1 MAEEKKNVKL
11 NNNSNKKEISE
22 AQVVDTIKE
31 YHDQATQDIAATK
44 MIRTAESLLIGNCD
58 TELGEK
64 IVHRELLNILAE
76 YLESNNYDIL
86 TQLYF
91 RLNSRRR
98 IRFS

>member
-64 IVHRELLNILAE
+64 IIHSELLNILAE

-86 TQLYF
+86 
-91 RLNSRRR
+91 RNSILEL
-98 IRFS
+98 IRGEE

>member
-31 YHDQATQDIAATK
+31 YHDQATQDIAAAK

-76 YLESNNYDIL
+76 YLESNNYDALCNSIL
-86 TQLYF
+86 DL
-91 RLNSRRR
+91 
-98 IRFS
+98 IREEE

>member
-76 YLESNNYDIL
+76 YLESNNYDALCNSIL
-86 TQLYF
+86 DL
-91 RLNSRRR
+91 
-98 IRFS
+98 IREEE

>member
-44 MIRTAESLLIGNCD
+44 MIRTAQSLLIGNCD

-64 IVHRELLNILAE
+64 IIHSELLNILAE

-86 TQLYF
+86 
-91 RLNSRRR
+91 RNSILDL
-98 IRFS
+98 IREE

>member
-11 NNNSNKKEISE
+11 NNNSKKEISE

-44 MIRTAESLLIGNCD
+44 MIRTAEILLIGNCD

-64 IVHRELLNILAE
+64 IIHGELLNILAE
-76 YLESNNYDIL
+76 YLENNNYDIL
-86 TQLYF
+86 C
-91 RLNSRRR
+91 NSILEL
-98 IRFS
+98 IRGEEQN

>member
-11 NNNSNKKEISE
+11 NSNSNKKEIPE
-22 AQVVDTIKE
+22 AHVVDTIKE

-64 IVHRELLNILAE
+64 IIHGELLNILAE
-76 YLESNNYDIL
+76 YLENNNYDIL
-86 TQLYF
+86 C
-91 RLNSRRR
+91 NSILEL
-98 IRFS
+98 IRGEE

>member
-1 MAEEKKNVKL
+1 MAEEKKKVKL

-22 AQVVDTIKE
+22 VHVDTIKE

-64 IVHRELLNILAE
+64 IIHGELLNILAE
-76 YLESNNYDIL
+76 YLENNNYDIL
-86 TQLYF
+86 C
-91 RLNSRRR
+91 NSILEL
-98 IRFS
+98 IRGEEE

>member
-44 MIRTAESLLIGNCD
+44 MIRTAQSLLVGNCD

-64 IVHRELLNILAE
+64 IIHSELLNILAE
-76 YLESNNYDIL
+76 YLENNNYDIL
-86 TQLYF
+86 C
-91 RLNSRRR
+91 NSILEL
-98 IRFS
+98 IRGEE

>member
-11 NNNSNKKEISE
+11 NNNISKKEISE
-22 AQVVDTIKE
+22 AHVDTIKE

-64 IVHRELLNILAE
+64 IIHSELLNILAE
-76 YLESNNYDIL
+76 YLENNNYDIL
-86 TQLYF
+86 C
-91 RLNSRRR
+91 NSILEL
-98 IRFS
+98 IRGEEE

>member
-11 NNNSNKKEISE
+11 NNNSNKKEVSAETYI
-22 AQVVDTIKE
+22 DTIKE

-44 MIRTAESLLIGNCD
+44 MIRTAESLLVGNCD

-64 IVHRELLNILAE
+64 IVHRELLNIFAE

-86 TQLYF
+86 C
-91 RLNSRRR
+91 NSILEL
-98 IRFS
+98 IRGEEE

>member
-11 NNNSNKKEISE
+11 NNNSNKSE
-22 AQVVDTIKE
+22 AHVADTIKE

-44 MIRTAESLLIGNCD
+44 MIRTAQSLLIGNCD

-76 YLESNNYDIL
+76 YLESNNYDALCNSIL
-86 TQLYF
+86 DL
-91 RLNSRRR
+91 
-98 IRFS
+98 IREEE

>member
-86 TQLYF
+86 C
-91 RLNSRRR
+91 NSILELSRGEE
-98 IRFS
+98 

>member
-64 IVHRELLNILAE
+64 IIHSELLNILAE

-86 TQLYF
+86 
-91 RLNSRRR
+91 RNSILDL
-98 IRFS
+98 IREKE

>member
-22 AQVVDTIKE
+22 AHVVDTIKE

-44 MIRTAESLLIGNCD
+44 MIRTAQSLLVGNCD

-64 IVHRELLNILAE
+64 IIHGELLNILAE
-76 YLESNNYDIL
+76 YLENNNYDIL
-86 TQLYF
+86 C
-91 RLNSRRR
+91 NSILEL
-98 IRFS
+98 IRGEE

>member
-76 YLESNNYDIL
+76 YLENNNYDIL
-86 TQLYF
+86 C
-91 RLNSRRR
+91 NSILEL
-98 IRFS
+98 IRGEEE

>member
-22 AQVVDTIKE
+22 AHVVDTIKE
-31 YHDQATQDIAATK
+31 YHDQATQDIAAAK

-76 YLESNNYDIL
+76 YLESNNYDALSNSIL
-86 TQLYF
+86 DL
-91 RLNSRRR
+91 
-98 IRFS
+98 IREEE

>member
-11 NNNSNKKEISE
+11 NNNSNNKKEISE

-44 MIRTAESLLIGNCD
+44 MIRTAEILLIGNCD

-64 IVHRELLNILAE
+64 IIHGELLNILAE
-76 YLESNNYDIL
+76 YLENNNYDIL
-86 TQLYF
+86 C
-91 RLNSRRR
+91 NSILEL
-98 IRFS
+98 IRGEEE

>member
-31 YHDQATQDIAATK
+31 YHDQTTQDIAATK

-76 YLESNNYDIL
+76 YLESNNYDALCNSIL
-86 TQLYF
+86 DL
-91 RLNSRRR
+91 
-98 IRFS
+98 IREEE

>member
-11 NNNSNKKEISE
+11 NSIKKEISE
-22 AQVVDTIKE
+22 AHIVDTIKE

-44 MIRTAESLLIGNCD
+44 MIRTAEILLIGNCD

-64 IVHRELLNILAE
+64 IVHSELLNILAE

-86 TQLYF
+86 
-91 RLNSRRR
+91 RNSILDL
-98 IRFS
+98 IREEE

>member
-22 AQVVDTIKE
+22 AHVVDTIKE

-44 MIRTAESLLIGNCD
+44 MIRTAQSLLIGNCD

-64 IVHRELLNILAE
+64 FIHSELLDILAK
-76 YLESNNYDIL
+76 YLENNNYDIL
-86 TQLYF
+86 
-91 RLNSRRR
+91 RNS
-98 IRFS
+98 ILDLILEEE

>member
-11 NNNSNKKEISE
+11 NNTGSKKEISE
-22 AQVVDTIKE
+22 AYVDTIKE

-76 YLESNNYDIL
+76 YLESNNYDALCNSIL
-86 TQLYF
+86 DL
-91 RLNSRRR
+91 
-98 IRFS
+98 IREEE

>member
-11 NNNSNKKEISE
+11 NNNSNKKEVSE
-22 AQVVDTIKE
+22 TCVDTIKE

-64 IVHRELLNILAE
+64 IVHRELLNIFAE
-76 YLESNNYDIL
+76 YLENNNYDIL
-86 TQLYF
+86 C
-91 RLNSRRR
+91 NSILEL
-98 IRFS
+98 IREEEE

>member
-11 NNNSNKKEISE
+11 NNSNSNKKETPE
-22 AQVVDTIKE
+22 AHADTIKE

-64 IVHRELLNILAE
+64 IVHGELLNILAE
-76 YLESNNYDIL
+76 YLENNNYDIL
-86 TQLYF
+86 
-91 RLNSRRR
+91 RNSILDL
-98 IRFS
+98 IREEE

>member
-22 AQVVDTIKE
+22 ANVDTIKE

-64 IVHRELLNILAE
+64 IIHGELLNILAE
-76 YLESNNYDIL
+76 YLENNNYDIL
-86 TQLYF
+86 C
-91 RLNSRRR
+91 NSILEL
-98 IRFS
+98 IRGEE

>member
-11 NNNSNKKEISE
+11 NNNNNKKEISE
-22 AQVVDTIKE
+22 TFIDTIKE

-64 IVHRELLNILAE
+64 IVHRELLNIFAE

-86 TQLYF
+86 C
-91 RLNSRRR
+91 NSILEL
-98 IRFS
+98 IREEE

>member
-11 NNNSNKKEISE
+11 NNNSNNKKEISE
-22 AQVVDTIKE
+22 AHVDTIKE
-31 YHDQATQDIAATK
+31 YHDQAAQDIAATK

-64 IVHRELLNILAE
+64 IIHSELLNILAE

-86 TQLYF
+86 
-91 RLNSRRR
+91 RNSILDL
-98 IRFS
+98 IREEE

>member
-22 AQVVDTIKE
+22 AHIVDTIKE

-64 IVHRELLNILAE
+64 IIHGELLNILAE
-76 YLESNNYDIL
+76 YLENNNYDIL
-86 TQLYF
+86 C
-91 RLNSRRR
+91 NSILEL
-98 IRFS
+98 IRGEEE

>member
-1 MAEEKKNVKL
+1 MTEEKKNVKL
-11 NNNSNKKEISE
+11 NNTGSKKEISE

-64 IVHRELLNILAE
+64 IIHGELLNILAE
-76 YLESNNYDIL
+76 YLENNNYDIL
-86 TQLYF
+86 C
-91 RLNSRRR
+91 NSILEL
-98 IRFS
+98 IRGEEE

>member
-86 TQLYF
+86 
-91 RLNSRRR
+91 RNSILGL
-98 IRFS
+98 IREEE

>member
-11 NNNSNKKEISE
+11 NNNISKKEISE
-22 AQVVDTIKE
+22 VHVDTIKE
-31 YHDQATQDIAATK
+31 YHDKATQDIAATK

-64 IVHRELLNILAE
+64 IIHSELLNILAE

-86 TQLYF
+86 C
-91 RLNSRRR
+91 NSILEL
-98 IRFS
+98 IRGEE

>member
-1 MAEEKKNVKL
+1 MVEEKKNVKL

-86 TQLYF
+86 C
-91 RLNSRRR
+91 NSILEL
-98 IRFS
+98 IRGEE